1 MDKGTD
7 ARKMLSNQDVKLK
20 LGYVGI
26 KNRCQ

>member
-7 ARKMLSNQDVKLK
+7 ARKMLINQDIKLK

>member
-7 ARKMLSNQDVKLK
+7 AKNMLLGKGVHLK

-26 KNRCQ
+26 KGRS

>member
-7 ARKMLSNQDVKLK
+7 ARDMIMNKVIKLN

-26 KNRCQ
+26 KNRS